1 MSYHSQGYSQSQPTQ
16 QPSPQTQSLVYLSS
30 QLHLLSQRTE
40 QLAHLTAVTAEQASY
55 MRLLGGSQAALFMAA
70 QKVFIPQDEA
80 EQGNEGEQGQRQQ

>member
-30 QLHLLSQRTE
+30 QLNLLSQRTE

-55 MRLLGGSQAALFMAA
+55 MKLLGGSQAALFMAA

-80 EQGNEGEQGQRQQ
+80 DQDTEREQGQRQQ